1 MVQNSM
7 PNPKRPPTQMIIIGV
22 VAIAAI
28 LALLLL
34 PAHTANP
41 WLPTALALLALA
53 AVGMGVLLALT
64 RLTQTVQQ
72 GMEMQT
78 RTLETLLAA
87 PAQALAAQSAE
98 LATQATRLAQGSETW
113 RLAVQDLQTAQRDFL
128 AAQSETEERHEA
140 QIRQLFLSYQES
152 LASFA
157 EEAKHQQSEAR
168 AEAQR
173 FTQELQRRQTE
184 LLTGLLEQ
192 LRAQFVL
199 LQREQADTVQR
210 LLAGSLTQFGET
222 LEQRVAGI
230 ESQVAAALATLQK
243 QLPDALHDGIQT
255 ALSGAVELVDMV
267 REQAGTL
274 AHTVAQVGQ
283 NADRQVQ
290 AYSLWANRIADWQL
304 GLEQTLKAAQAA
316 QNEMLAGWQGRADQ
330 SLNRFDQ
337 ALDQAA
343 DTSRKGNEALAQAI
357 TYFGQRIVSLEP
369 PLRTLQDQLN
379 ALQPPIA
386 ALNSAMVQVNGP
398 LAANAGALDGLNGST
413 NNLTRALTVVATS
426 EQQRTQQAEKLT
438 AAYTQ
443 SMSTAVQRLND
454 AIQTLTLTVQTLQ
467 RVADNARPR

>member
-1 MVQNSM
+1 MQQHLM
-7 PNPKRPPTQMIIIGV
+7 PNAQRPSVPMIIIGV
-22 VAIAAI
+22 VAL
-28 LALLLL
+28 LAVLTLALL

-41 WLPTALALLALA
+41 WLPTALALLALS
-53 AVGMGVLLALT
+53 AVGIGVLLAIT

-72 GMEMQT
+72 GVESQT
-78 RTLETLLAA
+78 RTLEALLAA
-87 PAQALAAQSAE
+87 PAQAIAAQSAE

-113 RLAVQDLQTAQRDFL
+113 RQAVQDLQAAQRDFL
-128 AAQSETEERHEA
+128 AAQNEAEERHEE
-140 QIRQLFLSYQES
+140 QIRELFLSYQES

-173 FTQELQRRQTE
+173 FTQDLQRRQTE

-192 LRAQFVL
+192 LRAQFVS

-210 LLAGSLTQFGET
+210 LIAGSLTQFGET
-222 LEQRVAGI
+222 LEQRVADI
-230 ESQVAAALATLQK
+230 ESQVGAALAALQK
-243 QLPDALHDGIQT
+243 QLPDAMRDSIQT

-267 REQAGTL
+267 REQAGAL

-290 AYSLWANRIADWQL
+290 AYSMWANRIADWQL

-316 QNEMLAGWQGRADQ
+316 QTEMLAGWQGRADQ
-330 SLNRFDQ
+330 SLSRFDQ

-343 DTSRKGNEALAQAI
+343 ETNRKGNEALAQAI
-357 TYFGQRIVSLEP
+357 NYFGQRIVNLEA
-369 PLRTLQDQLN
+369 PLKTLQDQLN

-386 ALNSAMVQVNGP
+386 ALNGALAQMNTP
-398 LAANAGALDGLNGST
+398 LAVNAGALDGLNSST
-413 NNLTRALTVVATS
+413 NNLTRALTVVAAS
-426 EQQRTQQAEKLT
+426 EQHRADQAEKLT

-443 SMSTAVQRLND
+443 SMSAAVQRLNEI
-454 AIQTLTLTVQTLQ
+454 AQVLHMTLQ
-467 RVADNARPR
+467 SIQHAADSNRPR

>member
-1 MVQNSM
+1 MVQSPI
-7 PNPKRPPTQMIIIGV
+7 PNPQRIPAATLIIGV
-22 VAIAAI
+22 VAVAAV
-28 LALLLL
+28 LALALL

-41 WLPTALALLALA
+41 WLPTALALLALT
-53 AVGMGVLLALT
+53 AVGVGVLLALT
-64 RLTQTVQQ
+64 RLAQTVQQ
-72 GMEMQT
+72 GVDAQT

-87 PAQALAAQSAE
+87 PTQALAAQSAE
-98 LATQATRLAQGSETW
+98 LATQAMRLAQQGENW
-113 RLAVQDLQTAQRDFL
+113 QQAVQDLRTAQSDMVS
-128 AAQSETEERHEA
+128 AQNDAEVRHEE

-173 FTQELQRRQTE
+173 FTQDLQKRQTE

-192 LRAQFVL
+192 LRAQFVS

-210 LLAGSLTQFGET
+210 LIAGALTQFGET

-230 ESQVAAALATLQK
+230 ESQVAAALQALQK
-243 QLPDALHDGIQT
+243 QLPDAMQSSIQA
-255 ALSGAVELVDMV
+255 ALAGAVELVDMV

-290 AYSLWANRIADWQL
+290 AYSLWANRLADWQL
-304 GLEQTLKAAQAA
+304 GLEQTLKAAQTA
-316 QNEMLAGWQGRADQ
+316 QTEMLSGWQGRADQ

-337 ALDQAA
+337 ALDHAA
-343 DTSRKGNEALAQAI
+343 ETNRKGNEALAQAI
-357 TYFGQRIVSLEP
+357 NYFGQRIVVLEA
-369 PLRTLQDQLN
+369 PLKTLQDQLS
-379 ALQPPIA
+379 ALQPPFA
-386 ALNSAMVQVNGP
+386 ALNGAMMQINGP
-398 LAANAGALDGLNGST
+398 LAANAGALEGLNGST
-413 NNLTRALTVVATS
+413 NNLTRALTVVAAS
-426 EQQRTQQAEKLT
+426 EQQRAEQAEKLT

-454 AIQTLTLTVQTLQ
+454 TVQVLTMTLQ
-467 RVADNARPR
+467 ALQRAADSARPR